1 MPTSVFQRG
10 TTVSRSKLI
19 PFLLILPTVAYL
31 GILMGYPLV
40 ENVRLAFSN
49 PAGALENFRSLVSTK
64 EFWQTLTNTLLLTV
78 FIVPLQLIL
87 ALALALFINKKFRG
101 YTFVLYLIT
110 IPLALSDI
118 TASLMSYSIFAPSG
132 YFNKILIN
140 LGILER
146 PMYFF
151 GYFFKERAFWI
162 VVLTEVWRATPLVFV
177 ILLAGLQSINKE
189 YLEAADVF
197 GFSKW
202 KKFTKITLPLLK
214 PTIMSALLIRTIF
227 AFQIF
232 GVVWLLAGRD
242 ITVLAGETYYWYV
255 FMNNPN
261 MASAYALIIA
271 LVTFVFSAI
280 YIFALRSK
288 HLEEGVGT

>member
-1 MPTSVFQRG
+1 
-10 TTVSRSKLI
+10 
-19 PFLLILPTVAYL
+19 
-31 GILMGYPLV
+31 MGYPLV

-87 ALALALFINKKFRG
+87 ALALALFINRKFRG

>member
-177 ILLAGLQSINKE
+177 ILLAGLQSINKKMP
-189 YLEAADVF
+189 
-197 GFSKW
+197 G
-202 KKFTKITLPLLK
+202 
-214 PTIMSALLIRTIF
+214 
-227 AFQIF
+227 
-232 GVVWLLAGRD
+232 
-242 ITVLAGETYYWYV
+242 
-255 FMNNPN
+255 
-261 MASAYALIIA
+261 
-271 LVTFVFSAI
+271 I
-280 YIFALRSK
+280 YMPEF
-288 HLEEGVGT
+288 